1 MNTAKE
7 IEKEIAPIR
16 ADVTNHTLYSTIN
29 SVEDVKLFMQT
40 HVFAVW
46 DFMSMVKALQNQLT
60 CTTTPWQP
68 VKNAKVARFINEI
81 VVEEE
86 TDTDIEG
93 NIKSHFEMYLS
104 AMEQIGAETTSIA
117 ELLDHL
123 NAGKS
128 IFEALN
134 YTKLPKPIYDFL
146 HFTFSLIQTNEPHK
160 IAAAFTFGREDL
172 IPDMFLQI
180 IKETKNEEN
189 YNKLTY
195 YLQRHIDLDG
205 DEHGPLALM
214 MIEELC
220 EGNPMKIKQAKEA
233 SLQALELR
241 NKLWNHVLNQIINAN
256 SIKKTALE
264 SA

>member
-1 MNTAKE
+1 
-7 IEKEIAPIR
+7 
-16 ADVTNHTLYSTIN
+16 
-29 SVEDVKLFMQT
+29 
-40 HVFAVW
+40 
-46 DFMSMVKALQNQLT
+46 
-60 CTTTPWQP
+60 
-68 VKNAKVARFINEI
+68 
-81 VVEEE
+81 
-86 TDTDIEG
+86 
-93 NIKSHFEMYLS
+93 
-104 AMEQIGAETTSIA
+104 
-117 ELLDHL
+117 
-123 NAGKS
+123 
-128 IFEALN
+128 
-134 YTKLPKPIYDFL
+134 
-146 HFTFSLIQTNEPHK
+146 
-160 IAAAFTFGREDL
+160 
-172 IPDMFLQI
+172 MFLQI

-264 SA
+264 NA